1 MELLDS
7 HRLTGPNLIQDLPG
21 AALEVAVAAP
31 GEAPVIVAW
40 RERARAVLD
49 ALGWSQHTLTERHYK
64 GGASLAFS
72 APHDSLYAACEAN
85 EWAWG
90 AAVAQVR
97 GEIFESL
104 DVATVRLAAV
114 IALEADP
121 KRCALHDAASLHGVQ
136 FLADDEFVT
145 IGSGAGGHSF
155 AVDDLPAVDTID
167 WRAVHDVPTVLVT
180 GTNGKSTTVRLL
192 ASMAA
197 HAGHVVGTCSTDRV
211 QVGDDVVEAGDYSGP
226 EGARRV
232 LRDRR
237 TTIAFLETAR
247 GGLLRRGLSIGRAD
261 VAIVLNVAADHLGEG
276 GVDDVETLTRVKLLV
291 SRAVGEG
298 HLVLCAD
305 DPWLAPHIASN
316 RLDDDRELP
325 PVTLF
330 SLHPE
335 APSVCAAMA
344 RGASTCVLDG
354 SQLVIR
360 SDGQCRVIADVQDVP
375 ATFGGTARFNVHN
388 ALAAIAAATALGIDP
403 AAITAGLQSF
413 VSSPE
418 DNPGRGNRFDIGGVQ
433 VIVDFAHNAHSV
445 SALADMVTTLPSS
458 RRLVLLGQAGDRS
471 DESVRDLVRATL
483 QFRPDLIIV
492 KRMREL
498 LRGRD
503 ENAMVDLIEAELLAL
518 GTPSDAIMRS
528 NSELEAVHA
537 ALAWARPG
545 DLLLLLSHSQRADV
559 LALMQRLQSEQ
570 A

>member
-1 MELLDS
+1 
-7 HRLTGPNLIQDLPG
+7 
-21 AALEVAVAAP
+21 
-31 GEAPVIVAW
+31 
-40 RERARAVLD
+40 
-49 ALGWSQHTLTERHYK
+49 
-64 GGASLAFS
+64 
-72 APHDSLYAACEAN
+72 
-85 EWAWG
+85 
-90 AAVAQVR
+90 
-97 GEIFESL
+97 
-104 DVATVRLAAV
+104 
-114 IALEADP
+114 
-121 KRCALHDAASLHGVQ
+121 
-136 FLADDEFVT
+136 
-145 IGSGAGGHSF
+145 
-155 AVDDLPAVDTID
+155 
-167 WRAVHDVPTVLVT
+167 
-180 GTNGKSTTVRLL
+180 
-192 ASMAA
+192 
-197 HAGHVVGTCSTDRV
+197 
-211 QVGDDVVEAGDYSGP
+211 
-226 EGARRV
+226 
-232 LRDRR
+232 
-237 TTIAFLETAR
+237 
-247 GGLLRRGLSIGRAD
+247 
-261 VAIVLNVAADHLGEG
+261 
-276 GVDDVETLTRVKLLV
+276 
-291 SRAVGEG
+291 
-298 HLVLCAD
+298 
-305 DPWLAPHIASN
+305 
-316 RLDDDRELP
+316 
-325 PVTLF
+325 
-330 SLHPE
+330 
-335 APSVCAAMA
+335 
-344 RGASTCVLDG
+344 
-354 SQLVIR
+354 
-360 SDGQCRVIADVQDVP
+360 DGQCRVIADVQDVP